1 MMKERDNE
9 KFRAKLSILV
19 LNEKG
24 LLNRFMSPWKK
35 IRLQSEMIIHLIH
48 DVAELEERAEKLERR

>member
-9 KFRAKLSILV
+9 RFRAKLSILA

-24 LLNRFMSPWKK
+24 LLKKFMSPWKK
-35 IRLQSEMIIHLIH
+35 VRLQSEMIIHLIH
-48 DVAELEERAEKLERR
+48 DVAELEERVEKLERR

>member
-1 MMKERDNE
+1 MIKERDNE

-24 LLNRFMSPWKK
+24 LLKRFMLPWKK
-35 IRLQSEMIIHLIH
+35 MRLQSEMIIHLVH
-48 DVAELEERAEKLERR
+48 DVAELEERVEKLERR

>member
-35 IRLQSEMIIHLIH
+35 MRLQSEMIIHLIH
-48 DVAELEERAEKLERR
+48 DVAELEERVEKLERR